1 MAAWAPIDVVQAA
14 GNAVEGPQLRRRQMR
29 AMALDMARAV
39 DAHDVG
45 HATAQRGF
53 NIHHRGSVLE
63 QVEWAHGP
71 GDDVA
76 RHVVISKRPNDS
88 PVTEARLHHAEI
100 DTGLEHMGRMAVPQ
114 DPVHMWHRDIAEE

>member
-14 GNAVEGPQLRRRQMR
+14 GNALEGPQLRRRQMR

-63 QVEWAHGP
+63 QVEWAHGR

-76 RHVVISKRPNDS
+76 RHVVISKRHTDS
-88 PVTEARLHHAEI
+88 PVTEARLHHPQV
-100 DTGLEHMGRMAVPQ
+100 DTGLKHLGRMAVPQ
-114 DPVHMWHRDIAEE
+114 DPVHI